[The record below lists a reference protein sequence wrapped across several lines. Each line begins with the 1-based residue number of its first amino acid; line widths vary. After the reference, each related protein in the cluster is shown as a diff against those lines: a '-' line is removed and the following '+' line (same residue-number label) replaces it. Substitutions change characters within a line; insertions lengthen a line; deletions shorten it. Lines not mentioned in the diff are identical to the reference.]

1 MSRRKLDPL
10 LAVVMAAIHRKPEAV
25 PPGYHT
31 IDQWAKRWDVSRT
44 MATKYIHKAVEIGLM
59 DKKSYLVM
67 CRKDARP
74 YPTAH
79 YCEKAGRKK
88 A

>member
-1 MSRRKLDPL
+1 MKRKLDPL
-10 LAVVMAAIHRKPEAV
+10 LVKVMAAVHRKAELV
-25 PPGYHT
+25 PPGYRT
-31 IDQWAKRWDVSRT
+31 IDQWAKHWDISRS
-44 MATKYIHKAVEIGLM
+44 MATKYIHKAVEIGMM
-59 DKKSYLVM
+59 DKKSFLVT

-79 YCEKAGRKK
+79 YGELSGRKK

>member
-1 MSRRKLDPL
+1 
-10 LAVVMAAIHRKPEAV
+10 
-25 PPGYHT
+25 
-31 IDQWAKRWDVSRT
+31 
-44 MATKYIHKAVEIGLM
+44 
-59 DKKSYLVM
+59 VM